1 MKQKIQAIVFDF
13 DGVVADSEP
22 LYRKAEEKFFAE
34 HGVTIPSED
43 WKYFKGLS
51 EEGFFKLA
59 SEKYGISAHS
69 EALRSRSRVLFLEEI
84 KHNLRYLPGFEEF
97 FEDIKGKY
105 RVGLVTSTPR
115 LILEW
120 IFSNTEIKN
129 HFEYIITADDVK
141 KRKPDPAPYLE
152 ICKKMNIKPEQV
164 IVIEDSINGVNSAV
178 KAGAITI
185 GFTSSLS
192 EEDLNAA
199 NFFAKSYDEIKKII
213 DALYESS

>member
-1 MKQKIQAIVFDF
+1 MKQKIRAIVFDF
-13 DGVVADSEP
+13 DGVVVDSEP
-22 LYRKAEEKFFAE
+22 LYKRAEEKFFTE
-34 HGVTIPSED
+34 YGVTIPSND

-59 SEKYGISAHS
+59 SEKYGISVHS
-69 EALRSRSRVLFLEEI
+69 EKLRNRSRELFLEEI
-84 KHNLRYLPGFEEF
+84 KHNLRYLPGFEKF

-105 RVGLVTSTPR
+105 RIGLVTSTPR
-115 LILEW
+115 SILEW
-120 IFSNTEIKN
+120 ILSNTEVKN
-129 HFEYIITADDVK
+129 HFEYIITADDVE

-152 ICKKMNIKPEQV
+152 ICKKMNVKPEQV

-178 KAGAITI
+178 TAGAITI

-199 NFFAKSYDEIKKII
+199 NFFAKSYNEIKKII
-213 DALYESS
+213 DAFL

>member
-13 DGVVADSEP
+13 DGVVIDSEP

-34 HGVTIPSED
+34 YGVTIPSKD
-43 WKYFKGLS
+43 WKQFKGLS

-69 EALRSRSRVLFLEEI
+69 EELRNRSRELFLEEI

-97 FEDIKGKY
+97 FEDIKNKY
-105 RVGLVTSTPR
+105 RIGLVTSTPR

-120 IFSNTEIKN
+120 IFCNTEIKN

-141 KRKPDPAPYLE
+141 KRKPDPEPYLE
-152 ICKKMNIKPEQV
+152 ICKKMNVKPEQV

-178 KAGAITI
+178 AAGAITI
-185 GFTSSLS
+185 GFTTSLS

-199 NFFAKSYDEIKKII
+199 NFFAKSYDEIRKII
-213 DALYESS
+213 DAFM